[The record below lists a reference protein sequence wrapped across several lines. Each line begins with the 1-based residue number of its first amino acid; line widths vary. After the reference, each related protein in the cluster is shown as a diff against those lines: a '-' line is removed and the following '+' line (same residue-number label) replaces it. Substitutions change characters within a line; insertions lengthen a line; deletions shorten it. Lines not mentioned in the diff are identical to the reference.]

1 MWHRPHLMDFTFC
14 RKAMH
19 SLDRLAAVVDF
30 KETDRPPVVPQIFG
44 HAAIFNGVP
53 LVDYLRNGE
62 TLASCQLAAQDYYG
76 HDALFVLMDVCVE
89 SEALGSTVTYTAGQ
103 YPDVNGYAL
112 NKEMDFH
119 TLEIPDPDTA
129 GRMPEFLKAASI
141 LREQA
146 PPGIPVIGCVLG
158 PMSLACQ
165 LLSLETALYLAIDE
179 TDRFEILLDFCADV
193 VIAFGTAQI
202 RAGVHLPLIFDPVAS
217 PEVVPAPFFR
227 ELLAPRLKRIFTAL
241 KDGGSVFNWLHIAG
255 QTNAI
260 IPLYPDI
267 GVDIANFDYC
277 VDPRSAQLLLPNTC
291 LDGNLKSYDFV
302 QAIPDEIA
310 AEASSLQRK
319 FGDRGGFI
327 LSSGCEIPP
336 EARPENILAMINS
349 VRTEN

>member
-1 MWHRPHLMDFTFC
+1 MN
-14 RKAMH
+14 
-19 SLDRLAAVVDF
+19 SLDRLAAVVNF
-30 KETDRPPVVPQIFG
+30 KETDRPPVIPQIFG
-44 HAAIFNGVP
+44 HAAVFNGVP

-62 TLASCQLAAQDYYG
+62 TLASCQLAAREHYG
-76 HDALFVLMDVCVE
+76 HDAVFALMDVCVE
-89 SEALGSTVTYTAGQ
+89 SEAMGSTVTYMAEQ

-112 NKEMDFH
+112 NRDMDFSS
-119 TLEIPDPDTA
+119 LEVPDPAKA

-179 TDRFEILLDFCADV
+179 TNRFEALLDFCSDV
-193 VIAFGTAQI
+193 VISFGISQVK
-202 RAGVHLPLIFDPVAS
+202 AGVHLPLIFEPVAS
-217 PEVVPAPFFR
+217 PEVIPAPFFR
-227 ELLAPRLKRIFTAL
+227 EMLAPRLKRIFTAF
-241 KDGGSVFNWLHIAG
+241 KDGGSMLNWLHIAG
-255 QTNAI
+255 QTSAI
-260 IPLYPDI
+260 LPLYPDI

-277 VDPRSAQLLLPNTC
+277 VDPRSAQSLLPTTC

-302 QAIPDEIA
+302 QATPEVID
-310 AEASSLQRK
+310 AEASSLLHQ

-336 EARPENILAMINS
+336 EARPENIQALVNR
-349 VRTEN
+349 VKGEE